1 MRKLTIVFFDA
12 GGGHRNAAE
21 ALKGTLEQQSRPWD
35 VHLMNLQEQ
44 LDPIDVIR
52 CATGIRIQDGYNLI
66 LRKGW
71 TRPTPQL
78 LVLLRGLVRLYHR
91 RMVSVL
97 ETYWR
102 EHPADLVL
110 SVIPLFNRALAASLR
125 EAAPGTAF
133 ATLLTDLADCP
144 PHFWIEPES
153 EFLICGTE
161 RAEQQA
167 LDMGHARHRVFRTSG
182 MILKPGFYDRPGLD
196 VPRERTR
203 LGLRPGLP
211 TGIVLFGGH
220 GAPVMAEI
228 ARQLDAIPS
237 EFQLIMICGH
247 NQKLCSQLR
256 GMRTRRPIFVEGF
269 TTKVAHYMA
278 LSDFFIGK
286 PGPGSISE
294 ALQFDLPVIV
304 ERNKKTMPQERYN
317 TEWVAE
323 KRLGIVLRSFAEIA
337 PGLKQM
343 LRQETFAEL
352 RANARAYSNR
362 AIFEIPSI
370 LEDVLERHV
379 PYSVPVS
386 PAFTDVSVGHG
397 AAWAR
402 SSGMS

>member
-1 MRKLTIVFFDA
+1 MRRVTIVFFDA

-21 ALKGTLEQQSRPWD
+21 ALKGALKQQSRPWD
-35 VHLMNLQEQ
+35 VDLMNLQEQ
-44 LDPIDVIR
+44 LDAIDVIR
-52 CATGIRIQDGYNLI
+52 RATGIRIQDGYNLI

-78 LVLLRGLVRLYHR
+78 LVVLRGLVRLYHGQV
-91 RMVSVL
+91 VSVL
-97 ETYWR
+97 NRYWR
-102 EHPADLVL
+102 QHPADLVL
-110 SVIPLFNRALAASLR
+110 SVIPLFNRALAESLR
-125 EAAPGTAF
+125 EAAPQTAF

-161 RAEQQA
+161 RALEQA
-167 LDMGHARHRVFRTSG
+167 LDMGHPGHHVFRTSG
-182 MILKPGFYDRPGLD
+182 MILKPKFYERPRLD
-196 VPRERTR
+196 VPRERER
-203 LGLRPGLP
+203 LGLHPNLP

-228 ARQLDAIPS
+228 GRQLDAIPS
-237 EFQLIMICGH
+237 GVQLIMICGH
-247 NQKLCSQLR
+247 NQKLCAELKA
-256 GMRTRRPIFVEGF
+256 MRTHRPMLVEGF
-269 TTKVAHYMA
+269 TTNVAHYMT

-286 PGPGSISE
+286 PGPASISE
-294 ALQFDLPVIV
+294 ALQFDLPVVV

-317 TEWVAE
+317 TSWIAE

-337 PGLKQM
+337 SGVEQL
-343 LRQETFAEL
+343 LREETFAEL

-370 LEDVLERHV
+370 LDEVLERHV

-397 AAWAR
+397 AAWAGTSR
-402 SSGMS
+402 MR

>member
-1 MRKLTIVFFDA
+1 MRRVTIVFFDA

-21 ALKGTLEQQSRPWD
+21 ALKGALEQQLRPWD
-35 VHLMNLQEQ
+35 VELMNLQER
-44 LDPIDVIR
+44 LDAIDVIR
-52 CATGIRIQDGYNLI
+52 RATGIRIQDGYNLI

-78 LVLLRGLVRLYHR
+78 LVLLRGLLRLYHGQV
-91 RMVSVL
+91 VSL
-97 ETYWR
+97 LNRYWR
-102 EHPADLVL
+102 QHPADLVL
-110 SVIPLFNRALAASLR
+110 SVIPLFNRALAESLR
-125 EAAPGTAF
+125 EAAPETAF

-161 RAEQQA
+161 RALEQA
-167 LDMGHARHRVFRTSG
+167 LDMGHPRHHVFRTSG
-182 MILKPGFYDRPGLD
+182 MILKPKFYERPRLD
-196 VPRERTR
+196 VPAERER
-203 LGLRPGLP
+203 LGLSANLP

-228 ARQLDAIPS
+228 GLQLDAIPRGV
-237 EFQLIMICGH
+237 QLIMICGH
-247 NQKLCSQLR
+247 NQKLYAQLSA
-256 GMRTRRPIFVEGF
+256 MRTHRPMFVAGF
-269 TTKVAHYMA
+269 TTNVAHYMA

-294 ALQFDLPVIV
+294 ALQFDLPVVV

-317 TEWVAE
+317 TAWIAE
-323 KRLGIVLRSFAEIA
+323 KRLGIVLRSFGEIA
-337 PGLKQM
+337 AGVEQL
-343 LRQETFAEL
+343 LREETFAEL

-370 LEDVLERHV
+370 LDEVLERHV

-386 PAFTDVSVGHG
+386 PAFTDVAVGRG
-397 AAWAR
+397 AAWAGT
-402 SSGMS
+402 SGMP